1 MNKQEY
7 LERLQACLKHKL
19 SKEEI
24 EDIMRDYAEYF
35 EEGRRQSKQD
45 SEIAAKLGDPELV
58 AEQLIEESQEQQV
71 EYKVPGKGKEKKLGE
86 YVGEYWKK
94 AKQKFHDWD
103 HGEAKH
109 TAQQEEDTAEEAE
122 QNEPENLEQEEME
135 KQTVP
140 KKEPKPRREK
150 LSGDGVLGK
159 GVQMVRHPVCLL
171 LADAAGA
178 RNQRPARFDGRRR
191 VGRTSVRDCFL
202 WPWLFAG
209 PAGHHPFRIWF
220 CHSWQLERHRNCLRL
235 GGLPCP
241 HRFAGDA
248 AGPLPALLLGRVQAG
263 CPLCTERLGTDARP
277 SGRVAGHPRDKR
289 EAGKRARGAKARA
302 GRGGDAAAFDAGNGR
317 GTAATE
323 RPGGGMLE

>member
-109 TAQQEEDTAEEAE
+109 TAQQEEDTAEKAE
-122 QNEPENLEQEEME
+122 QDEPENLEQEEME

-150 LSGDGVLGK
+150 LSGDGVL
-159 GVQMVRHPVCLL
+159 VRSLKVLARACRWCAILFVCFWLML
-171 LADAAGA
+171 LALGISGLLALTAGGVLGA
-178 RNQRPARFDGRRR
+178 LLCVIVFCGLGFLLGLLVSA
-191 VGRTSVRDCFL
+191 SVACL
-202 WPWLFAG
+202 ALTVL
-209 PAGHHPFRIWF
+209 
-220 CHSWQLERHRNCLRL
+220 LEMLLVRCLRFCW
-235 GGLPCP
+235 GVCKQVV
-241 HRFAGDA
+241 RY
-248 AGPLPALLLGRVQAG
+248 ALSAWERMLD
-263 CPLCTERLGTDARP
+263 RLGAWLGIPETKE
-277 SGRVAGHPRDKR
+277 KR
-289 EAGKRARGAKARA
+289 EKEPEEPKPERVEVEMLPPSMP
-302 GRGGDAAAFDAGNGR
+302 
-317 GTAATE
+317 ATVE
-323 RPGGGMLE
+323 AQQPQNDQEEGC

>member
-122 QNEPENLEQEEME
+122 QGEPENLEQEEME
-135 KQTVP
+135 VTEILLSAEWKS
-140 KKEPKPRREK
+140 RRFRRK
-150 LSGDGVLGK
+150 SPNLAAKNLAVTACLS
-159 GVQMVRHPVCLL
+159 
-171 LADAAGA
+171 A
-178 RNQRPARFDGRRR
+178 R
-191 VGRTSVRDCFL
+191 
-202 WPWLFAG
+202 
-209 PAGHHPFRIWF
+209 
-220 CHSWQLERHRNCLRL
+220 
-235 GGLPCP
+235 
-241 HRFAGDA
+241 
-248 AGPLPALLLGRVQAG
+248 
-263 CPLCTERLGTDARP
+263 
-277 SGRVAGHPRDKR
+277 
-289 EAGKRARGAKARA
+289 
-302 GRGGDAAAFDAGNGR
+302 
-317 GTAATE
+317 
-323 RPGGGMLE
+323 

>member
-150 LSGDGVLGK
+150 LSGDGVL
-159 GVQMVRHPVCLL
+159 VRSLKVL
-171 LADAAGA
+171 
-178 RNQRPARFDGRRR
+178 
-191 VGRTSVRDCFL
+191 
-202 WPWLFAG
+202 
-209 PAGHHPFRIWF
+209 
-220 CHSWQLERHRNCLRL
+220 
-235 GGLPCP
+235 
-241 HRFAGDA
+241 
-248 AGPLPALLLGRVQAG
+248 
-263 CPLCTERLGTDARP
+263 
-277 SGRVAGHPRDKR
+277 
-289 EAGKRARGAKARA
+289 ARA
-302 GRGGDAAAFDAGNGR
+302 CRWCAILFVCF
-317 GTAATE
+317 
-323 RPGGGMLE
+323 